1 MGSWES
7 CCKDPHHQCN
17 IDLLSTTYVPSLSLG
32 SILMSLLF
40 NYSREAQMTFNVVI
54 LLIILSGVEIYGQM

>member
-1 MGSWES
+1 MGSCES
-7 CCKDPHHQCN
+7 CGKDPHHQCN
-17 IDLLSTTYVPSLSLG
+17 IDLLSTTYVPSISLG

-40 NYSREAQMTFNVVI
+40 NYSREAQMTFNVAI